1 MYKVR
6 SAKESQRKLKRR
18 LKRLREKQNAMLNET
33 ESESKAEQEKQRKL
47 KEQLELA
54 GRPQLSDELELA
66 CIIRSN
72 SAVSSVSFCS
82 HVVSEPAQSTYEI
95 VLGLKSNSVEIYQLQ
110 LDAVTGET
118 SAKKR
123 KHDEPQQIKIERS
136 QVLEFQGHRT
146 DVRACSL
153 SSDQELLLT
162 AGNGAVKLWNM
173 KTQQCLRTMPAGYS
187 LCCSFI
193 PGDMHAV
200 VGTKEGRLLLF
211 KLSSGEL
218 LSNVEAH
225 DGALWSL
232 DIRPDE
238 RGLVTGSADKVVKF
252 FDLELVEKA
261 NEALA
266 AAKEGQA
273 NDSQVELDLLL
284 TRKLNMSE
292 DVLCVRYSHHR
303 SRQKLML
310 AVALLDC
317 TVKVF
322 HEDSLKFA
330 LSLYGHRLPV
340 LTMDISD
347 DNTLLVTG
355 SADKNIKVWGMDFGD
370 CHKSFFAHDAAVMC
384 TRFVPKTHYVF
395 SAGKD
400 GRLRYWDA
408 DRFDMILS
416 IEAHV
421 GHAWCVE
428 VAADGSFV
436 VTSGHDK
443 SLRIWE
449 RTQDIVFIEEEREKE
464 MEKLFDAK
472 LDGVDASGNRGSLS
486 IPAIQAEKKLEQE
499 QASGVIDSEVAS
511 RRTGEAV
518 RAGERLM
525 DAIDL
530 AWEEINK
537 FAEAEK
543 GQKGSAAE
551 KVAPQPNLLLLGR
564 TPAGHV
570 AHTLMSMKPTDV
582 DEALL
587 VQPFDYA
594 RRLLELLLKII
605 EDEKQQ
611 GFNIELMVK
620 CCVHLVKAHFNQI
633 VASQSLNLT
642 LVHLKGKIRDRLH
655 AYQEVLG
662 TNMVRLKFIQED
674 VALHTKQAIDE

>member
-6 SAKESQRKLKRR
+6 SARESQRKLKRR
-18 LKRLREKQNAMLNET
+18 LKRVREKHKLSPQEAAT
-33 ESESKAEQEKQRKL
+33 GDTAEQADKSTKL
-47 KEQLELA
+47 EEQLKLA
-54 GRPQLSDELELA
+54 EKPQLSDELELA
-66 CIIRSN
+66 CIIRVN
-72 SAVSSVSFCS
+72 SAVSSLSFGERA
-82 HVVSEPAQSTYEI
+82 VQEGDRTVYEI
-95 VLGLKSNSVEIYQLQ
+95 ILGLKSNSVEIYQLQ
-110 LDAVTGET
+110 FDNATGAT
-118 SAKKR
+118 TTKKR
-123 KHDEPQQIKIERS
+123 KHDGLNDVKINRS

-146 DVRACSL
+146 DVRTCSL

-162 AGNGAVKLWNM
+162 AGNGAVKLWNV
-173 KTQQCLRTMPAGYS
+173 KTQQCLRTMPSGYS
-187 LCCSFI
+187 LCSAFV

-218 LSNVEAH
+218 LTNIDAH
-225 DGALWSL
+225 EGALWSL

-252 FDLELVEKA
+252 FDLELVEKEKD
-261 NEALA
+261 ND
-266 AAKEGQA
+266 EGK
-273 NDSQVELDLLL
+273 SEVELDLLL

-347 DNTLLVTG
+347 DNSLLVTG
-355 SADKNIKVWGMDFGD
+355 SADKNMKVWGMDFGD

-395 SAGKD
+395 TAGKD

-408 DRFDMILS
+408 DKFDMILS
-416 IEAHV
+416 IDAHV
-421 GHAWCVE
+421 GQAWCVE
-428 VAADGSFV
+428 VANDGSFV
-436 VTSGHDK
+436 VTCGHDK
-443 SLRIWE
+443 SLRFWE
-449 RTQDIVFIEEEREKE
+449 RTQDIVFVEEEREKE
-464 MEKLFDAK
+464 LEKLFDAK
-472 LDGVDASGNRGSLS
+472 LDGTDASGYRGSLS
-486 IPAIQAEKKLEQE
+486 IPAIQAEKKLA
-499 QASGVIDSEVAS
+499 QASASGEIDSEVPS

-530 AWEEINK
+530 AWTELEKLEEFEK
-537 FAEAEK
+537 AREALN
-543 GQKGSAAE
+543 GE
-551 KVAPQPNLLLLGR
+551 KVAEPQPSLLLLGR

-570 AHTLMSMKPTDV
+570 AHTLMSFKPTDV

-594 RRLLELLLKII
+594 RRLLQILLRIL
-605 EDEKQQ
+605 ESESRE

-633 VASQSLNLT
+633 VATHALKLT
-642 LVHLKGKIRDRLH
+642 LVQLKDTIRQRLQG
-655 AYQEVLG
+655 YQEVLG
-662 TNMVRLKFIQED
+662 TNIVRLKFIQDD
-674 VALHTKQAIDE
+674 VALNTQRDIDN